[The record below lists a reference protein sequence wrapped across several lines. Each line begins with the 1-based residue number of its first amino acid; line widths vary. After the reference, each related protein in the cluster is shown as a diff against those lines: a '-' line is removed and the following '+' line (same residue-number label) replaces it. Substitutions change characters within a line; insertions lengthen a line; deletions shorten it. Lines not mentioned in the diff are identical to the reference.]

1 MKTNNIYI
9 VLVAVVS
16 LTLAA
21 CSGQYRAVSHAALL
35 DYHDSPTYGN
45 LKQLAEAYAV
55 TINSAYQADT
65 IHPGL
70 LADYGVTLA
79 MLGEEEEANRMFNR
93 EIKAFP
99 QSAPYVNELKRR
111 LTPDFVNDTST
122 GTSDTVNLAILS
134 SIMLDSITAE
144 RLVPYQISII
154 DSTDTARLRKQ
165 TPADSVVAPLRLTA
179 NQKRERLA
187 EEQQAA
193 AKLKKEQDEAK
204 IQAKKDRERAKKE
217 ADREKKQLK
226 KQREKERKA
235 QQKQREKE
243 REQLKKQREQER
255 EAARAQREAEKKEAA
270 KNKQNQPKQ

>member
-9 VLVAVVS
+9 VLVAVMS
-16 LTLAA
+16 LMLAA

-55 TINSAYQADT
+55 TINSAYQA
-65 IHPGL
+65 
-70 LADYGVTLA
+70 GVTLA
-79 MLGEEEEANRMFNR
+79 MLGEEEEANRMFSR

-99 QSAPYVNELKRR
+99 QSEPYVNELKRR

-144 RLVPYQISII
+144 RFVPYQISII